1 MVGIAVALCLRDGVA
16 SEASIAITGATG
28 RAFMADTATAHLIGK
43 SLSVENVAT
52 AASLASEQAECLSD
66 HYAPADYRKHLVKTE
81 VSRALTSLIAV

>member
-1 MVGIAVALCLRDGVA
+1 
-16 SEASIAITGATG
+16 
-28 RAFMADTATAHLIGK
+28 MADTATAHLIGK